1 MPKQAD
7 DNTAPELESAN
18 TSPFQRALKSVISVG
33 RELLAKQKSTPVLVR
48 GSAQS
53 LTALCRELLDHRGE
67 ASGLA
72 LAEQI
77 AEAYGDLDEQQ
88 KLRFLLSLA
97 TDFNV
102 DHDLILASADAYRD
116 DPSQANLERI
126 AHAVEAPRKKLFR
139 RINTAPE
146 GTRTLVALRGDLLRL
161 LRSHPEL
168 KGVDSDLKHL
178 FMYWFNKGFL
188 DLRQIDWSSPAN
200 VLEKLIEYEAV
211 HEINGWDDLR
221 GRLRDDRRCFAFF
234 HPSLT
239 GDPVVFVEVALT
251 SEIPDSISPLISLE
265 RDPLPVEQSN
275 TVVFYSISNCHPGLA
290 GISFGN
296 FLIKN
301 VVKLLAEEIPTLKTF
316 VTLSPIPRFRHWLQ
330 NTDLS
335 ELVDEEMAEK
345 VRQPINKVV
354 EAEVRDALMRLCA
367 HYLLNVKSN
376 GLAYDPVSRFHLGN
390 GATLHEL
397 HWGAD
402 LSINGKKQSAGIMVN
417 YLYEI
422 PKIEMNHEDYF
433 NKHKINA
440 SKNITRLLG

>member
-1 MPKQAD
+1 MSKQAD
-7 DNTAPELESAN
+7 DNTAPDFESAN

-33 RELLAKQKSTPVLVR
+33 RELLDKQRTSPALVR
-48 GSAQS
+48 GSAAS
-53 LTALCRELLDHRGE
+53 LSALCKDLIDHRGE

-72 LAEQI
+72 LAEEI
-77 AEAYGDLDEQQ
+77 AEAYGDLDADQ
-88 KLRFLLSLA
+88 KLQFLLSLA

-102 DHDLILASADAYRD
+102 DEQSVIATAERYRE
-116 DPSQANLERI
+116 DPSQDNLERI

-139 RINTAPE
+139 RINMAPE
-146 GTRTLVALRGDLLRL
+146 GTRTLVALRGDLLGL
-161 LRSHPEL
+161 LRKHPEL

-178 FMYWFNKGFL
+178 FVYWFNKGFL
-188 DLRQIDWSSPAN
+188 ELRQIDWSSPAIM
-200 VLEKLIEYEAV
+200 LEKLIEYEAV

-234 HPSLT
+234 HPAMNE
-239 GDPVVFVEVALT
+239 DPVVFVEVALT
-251 SEIPDSISPLISLE
+251 SGIPDSIAPLISLE
-265 RDPLPVEQSN
+265 RDALPVDQST

-316 VTLSPIPRFRHWLQ
+316 VTLSPIPRVREWLLR
-330 NTDLS
+330 TDLS
-335 ELVDEEMAEK
+335 DLVDDEMAEK
-345 VRQPINKVV
+345 VREPINKVV

-390 GATLHEL
+390 GASLHEL

-422 PKIEMNHEDYF
+422 NKIEMNHEEYF
-433 NKHKINA
+433 SKRKINA
-440 SKNITRLLG
+440 SKNITRLAG